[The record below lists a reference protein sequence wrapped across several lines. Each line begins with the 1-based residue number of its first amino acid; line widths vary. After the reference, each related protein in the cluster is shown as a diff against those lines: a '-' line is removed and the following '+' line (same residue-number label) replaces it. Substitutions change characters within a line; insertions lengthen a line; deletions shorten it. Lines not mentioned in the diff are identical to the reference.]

1 MSWLRLL
8 LAGLVAL
15 AAGSGLRAADG
26 QKGIVDELLDT
37 FRKNILKETTPEQ
50 SAEPTEES
58 TAVAAD
64 SLTEQE
70 HNHTSSSQPRSLRSA
85 RSNRSSSSGSESP
98 NARGARGAGRLSRP
112 GPAALLARQ
121 VKNGLLDEALRLH
134 RIFHGRLVTLSEGL
148 ERKDHQLARESQ
160 SKQDAWRQAAKQTE
174 DCQHWR
180 QMAESLE
187 EENSALRDEL
197 VESRENYQRLQ
208 HFVEGFE
215 LQSAARTV
223 GPRSRTISQL
233 PEEARAPEIPV
244 RRAASEELSKSCPVI
259 TRSPPQ
265 EAANLSFFWSP
276 LEAWA
281 QVGSSA
287 SDRLCGVSLERYRVE
302 VVPQRLDPVDEAKIE
317 DPKEDTKSLESNS
330 KEVPTRELLRT
341 PRGTLPEHVPLA
353 AANPA
358 PTNAAPLHGGA
369 SPVRDAR
376 TSINLALPI
385 PSAGPGPPSGPQPVR
400 YLQNLQPPKPDPT
413 FYSKSPSPVQQ
424 RWHTQVSAP
433 ISLPLQPT
441 RTKR

>member
-58 TAVAAD
+58 TAYIQD
-64 SLTEQE
+64 LENQ
-70 HNHTSSSQPRSLRSA
+70 
-85 RSNRSSSSGSESP
+85 
-98 NARGARGAGRLSRP
+98 
-112 GPAALLARQ
+112 LA

-187 EENSALRDEL
+187 ETEGLRETGHFLHFANNWRSEDNRTPPGIALPGSWKPIPTVFSGLCTEQEENSALRDEL

-223 GPRSRTISQL
+223 GPRSRTISTSDGRR
-233 PEEARAPEIPV
+233 ARWRRAPT
-244 RRAASEELSKSCPVI
+244 RRTAARRL
-259 TRSPPQ
+259 
-265 EAANLSFFWSP
+265 
-276 LEAWA
+276 
-281 QVGSSA
+281 SA
-287 SDRLCGVSLERYRVE
+287 SRSGDDDERL
-302 VVPQRLDPVDEAKIE
+302 
-317 DPKEDTKSLESNS
+317 
-330 KEVPTRELLRT
+330 
-341 PRGTLPEHVPLA
+341 
-353 AANPA
+353 
-358 PTNAAPLHGGA
+358 
-369 SPVRDAR
+369 
-376 TSINLALPI
+376 
-385 PSAGPGPPSGPQPVR
+385 
-400 YLQNLQPPKPDPT
+400 
-413 FYSKSPSPVQQ
+413 
-424 RWHTQVSAP
+424 
-433 ISLPLQPT
+433 
-441 RTKR
+441 